1 MAPNYPV
8 AGRRPGT
15 DIITR
20 MTVPEA
26 MLLFALV
33 AIPLTVMPGLD
44 SALVLRTAVVSGRR
58 HAYAT
63 ALGISAGV
71 LAWGAAAAVGATA
84 VLAASDAAYRALT
97 LAGAAYLLWLGGR
110 MLWTSFRPG
119 RYDALPDVAL
129 AGAASPRGAS
139 GGEAGAREQSAWR
152 SFAVG
157 ATTNL
162 LNPKV
167 GVFYLATI
175 PQFLP
180 DDVPHLLMGLL
191 LAVEH
196 DVIGLAWLALLI
208 NAAGLAQRWL
218 SGRAIARVTDRVTGA
233 VLLALGGRIGWNALT
248 GQARVI

>member
-1 MAPNYPV
+1 MQD
-8 AGRRPGT
+8 GHTGT
-15 DIITR
+15 FAR
-20 MTVPEA
+20 VTVLEA

-63 ALGISAGV
+63 ALGINAGV
-71 LAWGAAAAVGATA
+71 LAWGVAAAVGATA
-84 VLAASDAAYRALT
+84 VLAASETAYRALT
-97 LAGAAYLLWLGGR
+97 LAGAAYLAWLGGR
-110 MLWTSFRPG
+110 MLWSSFRAG
-119 RYDALPDVAL
+119 RYDALPDGAGGAL
-129 AGAASPRGAS
+129 PDALPGAAPVVER
-139 GGEAGAREQSAWR
+139 SAWR
-152 SFAVG
+152 SFALG

-180 DDVPHLLMGLL
+180 DGVPHLLMGLL

-196 DVIGLAWLALLI
+196 DVLGLAWLALLI
-208 NAAGLAQRWL
+208 NAAGLAKRWL
-218 SGRAIARVTDRVTGA
+218 SGRAIARVTDRVTGV

-248 GQARVI
+248 GQARAI

>member
-1 MAPNYPV
+1 
-8 AGRRPGT
+8 
-15 DIITR
+15 

-33 AIPLTVMPGLD
+33 AIPLTIMPGLD
-44 SALVLRTAVVSGRR
+44 SALVLRTAVVSGRG

-63 ALGISAGV
+63 ALGINAGTLV
-71 LAWGAAAAVGATA
+71 WGVAAAVGATA
-84 VLAASDAAYRALT
+84 VLAASATAYRALT
-97 LAGAAYLLWLGGR
+97 LAGAAYLVWLGGR

-119 RYDALPDVAL
+119 RYDALPAVAL
-129 AGAASPRGAS
+129 RRDAQPGAGPAGDDQGATW
-139 GGEAGAREQSAWR
+139 SAWR

-196 DVIGLAWLALLI
+196 DALGLLWLALLI
-208 NAAGLAQRWL
+208 NAASLAKRWL
-218 SGRAIARVTDRVTGA
+218 SGRAIARVTDRVTGV
-233 VLLALGGRIGWNALT
+233 VLLAFGGRLGWNALT

>member
-1 MAPNYPV
+1 
-8 AGRRPGT
+8 
-15 DIITR
+15 
-20 MTVPEA
+20 MTVLEA
-26 MLLFALV
+26 MFLFALV
-33 AIPLTVMPGLD
+33 AIPLTIMPGLD

-63 ALGISAGV
+63 ALGINAGV
-71 LAWGAAAAVGATA
+71 LAWGVAATVGATA
-84 VLAASDAAYRALT
+84 VLAASEAAYRALT
-97 LAGAAYLLWLGGR
+97 LAGAAYLLWLGGQ
-110 MLWTSFRPG
+110 MLWSSFRPG
-119 RYDALPDVAL
+119 RYDALPDAVL
-129 AGAASPRGAS
+129 PRSAPADGSAT
-139 GGEAGAREQSAWR
+139 APRSAWR
-152 SFAVG
+152 SFALG

-196 DVIGLAWLALLI
+196 DVLGFVWLALLI
-208 NAAGLAQRWL
+208 NAAGLAKRWL

-233 VLLALGGRIGWNALT
+233 VLLAFGGRIGWNALT
-248 GQARVI
+248 GQTRPI

>member
-1 MAPNYPV
+1 
-8 AGRRPGT
+8 
-15 DIITR
+15 

-33 AIPLTVMPGLD
+33 AIPLTIMPGLD

-63 ALGISAGV
+63 ALGINAGC
-71 LAWGAAAAVGATA
+71 LAWGVAAAVGATA
-84 VLAASDAAYRALT
+84 VLAASETAYRALT
-97 LAGAAYLLWLGGR
+97 LGGAAYLAWLGGR
-110 MLWTSFRPG
+110 MLWSSFRAG
-119 RYDALPDVAL
+119 RYDALPDGGAEVLPGAL
-129 AGAASPRGAS
+129 PGGSGSATTAGVVRSP
-139 GGEAGAREQSAWR
+139 WR
-152 SFAVG
+152 SFTLG

-196 DVIGLAWLALLI
+196 DVLGLAWLALLI
-208 NAAGLAQRWL
+208 HAAGLAKRWL
-218 SGRAIARVTDRVTGA
+218 SGRTIARVADRVTGV
-233 VLLALGGRIGWNALT
+233 VLLAVGGRIGWNALT
-248 GQARVI
+248 GQARAI

>member
-1 MAPNYPV
+1 
-8 AGRRPGT
+8 
-15 DIITR
+15 
-20 MTVPEA
+20 MTVFEA

-33 AIPLTVMPGLD
+33 AIPLTIMPGLD

-63 ALGISAGV
+63 ALGINAGV
-71 LAWGAAAAVGATA
+71 LVWGVAAAVGATA
-84 VLAASDAAYRALT
+84 VLAASATAYRALT
-97 LAGAAYLLWLGGR
+97 LAGAAYLLWLGGQL
-110 MLWTSFRPG
+110 LWSSFRPG
-119 RYDALPDVAL
+119 RYDTLPAVAVR
-129 AGAASPRGAS
+129 GAARFDVP
-139 GGEAGAREQSAWR
+139 GEDRTESRSAWR

-196 DVIGLAWLALLI
+196 DVLGFVWLALLI
-208 NAAGLAQRWL
+208 NAAALAKRWL
-218 SGRAIARVTDRVTGA
+218 SGRAIARVTDRVTGV
-233 VLLALGGRIGWNALT
+233 VLLAFGGRLGWNALT
-248 GQARVI
+248 GQVRVI

>member
-1 MAPNYPV
+1 
-8 AGRRPGT
+8 
-15 DIITR
+15 
-20 MTVPEA
+20 MTVLEA

-33 AIPLTVMPGLD
+33 AIPLTIMPGLD
-44 SALVLRTAVVSGRR
+44 SALVLRTAVVSGRKQ
-58 HAYAT
+58 AYAT

-71 LAWGAAAAVGATA
+71 LVWGVAAAVGATA
-84 VLAASDAAYRALT
+84 VLAASATAYRALT
-97 LAGAAYLLWLGGR
+97 LAGAAYLLWLGGQ
-110 MLWTSFRPG
+110 MLWSSFRPG
-119 RYDALPDVAL
+119 RYDALPAVAL
-129 AGAASPRGAS
+129 RGEAQS
-139 GGEAGAREQSAWR
+139 GGDVPGGDQGAPRSAWR

-196 DVIGLAWLALLI
+196 DVLGFVWLALLI
-208 NAAGLAQRWL
+208 NGAALAKRWL
-218 SGRAIARVTDRVTGA
+218 SGRAIARVTDRVTGV
-233 VLLALGGRIGWNALT
+233 VLLAFGGRLGWNALT

>member
-1 MAPNYPV
+1 
-8 AGRRPGT
+8 
-15 DIITR
+15 

-26 MLLFALV
+26 MFLFALV
-33 AIPLTVMPGLD
+33 AIPLTIMPGLD
-44 SALVLRTAVVSGRR
+44 SALVLRTAVVSGRK

-63 ALGISAGV
+63 ALGINAGV
-71 LAWGAAAAVGATA
+71 LAWGVAAAVGATA
-84 VLAASDAAYRALT
+84 VLAASEAAYRALT
-97 LAGAAYLLWLGGR
+97 LAGAAYLLWLGGQ
-110 MLWTSFRPG
+110 MLWSSFRPG
-119 RYDALPDVAL
+119 RYDALPDAVLPHDNGSTSADGT
-129 AGAASPRGAS
+129 ATAPR
-139 GGEAGAREQSAWR
+139 SAWR
-152 SFAVG
+152 SFALG

-196 DVIGLAWLALLI
+196 DVLGFAWLALLI
-208 NAAGLAQRWL
+208 NAADLAQRWL

-233 VLLALGGRIGWNALT
+233 VLLAFGGRIGWNALT
-248 GQARVI
+248 GQARPI

>member
-1 MAPNYPV
+1 
-8 AGRRPGT
+8 
-15 DIITR
+15 

-44 SALVLRTAVVSGRR
+44 SALVLRTAVVHGNR

-63 ALGISAGV
+63 ALGVNAGV
-71 LAWGAAAAVGATA
+71 LAWGVAAAVGATA
-84 VLAASDAAYRALT
+84 VLAASETAYRVLT
-97 LAGAAYLLWLGGR
+97 LAGAAYLLWLGGQ
-110 MLWTSFRPG
+110 MLWSSFRPG
-119 RYDALPDVAL
+119 RYDALPDEVRLSSAHVVAR
-129 AGAASPRGAS
+129 SP
-139 GGEAGAREQSAWR
+139 WR
-152 SFAVG
+152 SFTVG

-180 DDVPHLLMGLL
+180 DDVPHLLMGVL

-196 DVIGLAWLALLI
+196 DLIGFAWLALLI
-208 NAAGLAQRWL
+208 NAAGLAKRWL
-218 SGRAIARVTDRVTGA
+218 SGRAIARVTDRVTGV
-233 VLLALGGRIGWNALT
+233 VLLAFGGRIGWNALA
-248 GQARVI
+248 GNARLV

>member
-1 MAPNYPV
+1 V
-8 AGRRPGT
+8 
-15 DIITR
+15 
-20 MTVPEA
+20 TVLEA

-33 AIPLTVMPGLD
+33 AIPLTIMPGLD
-44 SALVLRTAVVSGRR
+44 SALVLRTAVVRGRR

-63 ALGISAGV
+63 ALGINAGV
-71 LAWGAAAAVGATA
+71 LVWGVAAAVGATA
-84 VLAASDAAYRALT
+84 VLAASATAYRALT
-97 LAGAAYLLWLGGR
+97 LAGAAYLLWLGGQ
-110 MLWTSFRPG
+110 MLWSSFRPG
-119 RYDALPDVAL
+119 RYDALPDTVL
-129 AGAASPRGAS
+129 ARDASADADPAS
-139 GGEAGAREQSAWR
+139 RRSAWR
-152 SFAVG
+152 SFALG

-196 DVIGLAWLALLI
+196 DVLGFAWLALLV

-218 SGRAIARVTDRVTGA
+218 SGRAIARATDRITGA
-233 VLLALGGRIGWNALT
+233 VLLAFGGRIGWNALT
-248 GQARVI
+248 GQARPL

>member
-1 MAPNYPV
+1 
-8 AGRRPGT
+8 
-15 DIITR
+15 

-33 AIPLTVMPGLD
+33 AIPLTIMPGLD

-63 ALGISAGV
+63 ALGINAGV
-71 LAWGAAAAVGATA
+71 LAWGVAAAVGATA
-84 VLAASDAAYRALT
+84 VLAASETAYRALT
-97 LAGAAYLLWLGGR
+97 LAGAAYLAWLGGR
-110 MLWTSFRPG
+110 MLWSSFRAG
-119 RYDALPDVAL
+119 RYDALPDGAL
-129 AGAASPRGAS
+129 PSAVSGAAPGALPSVERSP
-139 GGEAGAREQSAWR
+139 WR
-152 SFAVG
+152 SFALG

-180 DDVPHLLMGLL
+180 DGVPHLLMGLL

-196 DVIGLAWLALLI
+196 DVLGLAWLALLI
-208 NAAGLAQRWL
+208 HAAGLAKRWL
-218 SGRAIARVTDRVTGA
+218 SGRTIARVTDRVTGV
-233 VLLALGGRIGWNALT
+233 VLLALAGRIGWNALT
-248 GQARVI
+248 GQARAI